1 MKNVTITLDQETA
14 TWARV
19 YAAERNSS
27 VSRIV
32 GEMLRE
38 RMLESRAY
46 DEAMRNFLAKS
57 PVKLRRQGSRYPTR
71 DERHDRVSLR

>member
-1 MKNVTITLDQETA
+1 MKNVTITLDDETA
-14 TWARV
+14 SWARI

-27 VSRIV
+27 VSRVV

-46 DEAMRNFLAKS
+46 DEAMRKFLARSPARLSSGKS
-57 PVKLRRQGSRYPTR
+57 PYPTR
-71 DERHDRVSLR
+71 DERHDRTGLR